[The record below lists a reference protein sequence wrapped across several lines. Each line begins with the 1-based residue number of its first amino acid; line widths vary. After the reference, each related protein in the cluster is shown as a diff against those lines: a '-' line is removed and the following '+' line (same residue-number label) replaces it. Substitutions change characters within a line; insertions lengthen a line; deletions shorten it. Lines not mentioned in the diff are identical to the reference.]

1 MNEEQIKTR
10 RIAKNTLLLYLRM
23 FLMMLIGLYT
33 SRIIL
38 KTLGVTD
45 YGTYNLV
52 GGVISMFSIL
62 TSSLSTA
69 ISRFITFELGKGQS
83 ERLNKVFSTSVN
95 VQLILGLIVVLFSET
110 IGVWFL
116 NTHLQIPAERMV
128 AANWVLQCAIAS
140 FVLGLLMV
148 PYNASLIAHENMNIF
163 AYISILEAVLK
174 LAIVFALYISPYDK
188 LITYAILL
196 FAVSC
201 LIRWFYASY
210 CKRHYE
216 ECRYHYVYDKPLLK
230 EMTGFAG
237 WNLLGDGSWILN
249 NYGVNILL
257 NIFFGPVTGLVLNAA
272 RGIATQVDNIVQSFV
287 RNFMTAL
294 NPQITKSYAVGDLE
308 YMHKLVFAGAKYSF
322 FLMMLFTIPICLET
336 ELILKLWLDVVPDY
350 TVIFV
355 QLTLLSSMCVILG
368 NTLITSVFATGK
380 IRNYELVMGLMALSN
395 FPITWMAFKM
405 GASPVAAYVIYFCV
419 YFMMIF
425 VRLYMVKDL
434 IHMSAWTYVK
444 DVFLRVLSAGAFSLS
459 IPLIITIL
467 QNDSINRLVIICV
480 VSVFS
485 SIVFIVLLGMKNEER
500 KLVFG
505 FVRNKIAKIYVRNIK
520 DKNR

>member
-1 MNEEQIKTR
+1 MNGNSQ
-10 RIAKNTLLLYLRM
+10 RIAKNTVILYFRM
-23 FLMMLIGLYT
+23 LFLMLIGLYT

-38 KTLGVTD
+38 KTLGVAD

-52 GGVISMFSIL
+52 GGVISMFSIF

-83 ERLNKVFSTSVN
+83 ERLNRVFSTSVD
-95 VQLILGLIVVLFSET
+95 VQLILGLIVVLFGET

-116 NTHLQIPAERMV
+116 NTHLQIPADRMV

-163 AYISILEAVLK
+163 AYISILESVLK

-196 FAVSC
+196 FTVSC
-201 LIRWFYASY
+201 LIRWIYAAY
-210 CKRHYE
+210 CKRHYV

-294 NPQITKSYAVGDLE
+294 NPQITKSYAAGDLE

-322 FLMMLFTIPICLET
+322 FLMMFFAIPICLET
-336 ELILKLWLDVVPDY
+336 ELILNLWLDVVPDY
-350 TVIFV
+350 AVIFV
-355 QLTLLSSMCVILG
+355 QFTLLSSMCVLLG

-380 IRNYELVMGLMALSN
+380 IRNYELVMGLMALSV
-395 FPITWMAFKM
+395 FPITWIAFKM
-405 GASPVAAYVIYFCV
+405 GASPVAAYIIYFCV
-419 YFMMIF
+419 YFTMIF
-425 VRLYMVKDL
+425 VRLYMVKEL
-434 IHMSAWTYVK
+434 IHMSAWSYVK
-444 DVFLRVLSAGAFSLS
+444 EVFLRVAIVGFFAVL
-459 IPLIITIL
+459 IPLLITHFCE
-467 QNDSINRLVIICV
+467 DSVIRLLAVCVSSVVCVIG
-480 VSVFS
+480 S
-485 SIVFIVLLGMKNEER
+485 VLLFGMKKDER
-500 KLVFG
+500 TLVFA
-505 FVRNKIAKIYVRNIK
+505 FIRKKFAK
-520 DKNR
+520 

>member
-1 MNEEQIKTR
+1 MKETQHTQ
-10 RIAKNTLLLYLRM
+10 RIAKNTIILYFRM
-23 FLMMLIGLYT
+23 LFLMLIGLYT
-33 SRIIL
+33 SRVIL
-38 KTLGVTD
+38 KTLGVAD

-95 VQLILGLIVVLFSET
+95 VQLILGLVVVIFSET

-116 NTHLQIPAERMV
+116 NTHLQIPQERMV

-174 LAIVFALYISPYDK
+174 LVIVFALYISPYDK

-201 LIRWFYASY
+201 LIRWIYATY

-216 ECRYHYVYDKPLLK
+216 ECSYHYVYDKPLLK

-257 NIFFGPVTGLVLNAA
+257 NLFFGPVTGIVLNAA
-272 RGIATQVDNIVQSFV
+272 RGIATQVDNIVQNFV

-294 NPQITKSYAVGDLE
+294 NPQITKSYAAGDLE

-322 FLMMLFTIPICLET
+322 FLMMFFAIPICLET

-350 TVIFV
+350 AVVFV

-368 NTLITSVFATGK
+368 NTLITAVFATGK

-395 FPITWMAFKM
+395 FPIVWIAFKM
-405 GASPVAAYVIYFCV
+405 GASPVAAYIVYFCV
-419 YFMMIF
+419 YFAMIF

-434 IHMSAWTYVK
+434 INMSAMLYIKEVFVK
-444 DVFLRVLSAGAFSLS
+444 IVAVATCALLIPLYFYLSQDDSIYRFLR
-459 IPLIITIL
+459 IM
-467 QNDSINRLVIICV
+467 
-480 VSVFS
+480 FS
-485 SIVFIVLLGMKNEER
+485 SVITSLLCIYALGMNKGERFIIINVLKNKLR
-500 KLVFG
+500 K
-505 FVRNKIAKIYVRNIK
+505 
-520 DKNR
+520 

>member
-1 MNEEQIKTR
+1 MKESQHTQ
-10 RIAKNTLLLYLRM
+10 RIAKNTIILYFRM
-23 FLMMLIGLYT
+23 LFLMLIGLYT
-33 SRIIL
+33 SRVIL
-38 KTLGVTD
+38 KTLGVAD
-45 YGTYNLV
+45 YGAYNLV

-69 ISRFITFELGKGQS
+69 ISRFITFELGKGRT

-95 VQLILGLIVVLFSET
+95 VQLILGLVVVIFSET

-174 LAIVFALYISPYDK
+174 LAIVFALFISPYDK

-201 LIRWFYASY
+201 LIRWIYATY

-216 ECRYHYVYDKPLLK
+216 ECRYRYVYDKPMLK

-257 NIFFGPVTGLVLNAA
+257 NIFFGPVTGLVLNAS
-272 RGIATQVDNIVQSFV
+272 RGIATQVDNIVQNFV

-294 NPQITKSYAVGDLE
+294 NPQITKSYAAGDLE

-322 FLMMLFTIPICLET
+322 FLMMFFAIPICLET
-336 ELILKLWLDVVPDY
+336 ELILKLWLDFVPDY
-350 TVIFV
+350 AVVFV
-355 QLTLLSSMCVILG
+355 QLSLLSSMCVILG

-380 IRNYELVMGLMALSN
+380 IRYYEIVMGLMALSN
-395 FPITWMAFKM
+395 FPLTWISFMM
-405 GASPVAAYVIYFCV
+405 GASPVAAYIVYFCV
-419 YFMMIF
+419 YFAMIF

-434 IHMSAWTYVK
+434 INMSAMLYIKEVFVK
-444 DVFLRVLSAGAFSLS
+444 IVAVATCALLVPLFFYLSQDDSIYRFLRIMISSVITSLLC
-459 IPLIITIL
+459 IYA
-467 QNDSINRLVIICV
+467 
-480 VSVFS
+480 
-485 SIVFIVLLGMKNEER
+485 LGMNKGER
-500 KLVFG
+500 YIIINVLKKKL
-505 FVRNKIAKIYVRNIK
+505 RK
-520 DKNR
+520 

>member
-1 MNEEQIKTR
+1 
-10 RIAKNTLLLYLRM
+10 
-23 FLMMLIGLYT
+23 MLIGLYT
-33 SRIIL
+33 SRVIL
-38 KTLGVTD
+38 KTLGVAD

-83 ERLNKVFSTSVN
+83 ERLNRVFSTSVN
-95 VQLILGLIVVLFSET
+95 VQLILGLVVILFGET

-116 NTHLQIPAERMV
+116 NTHLQIPADRMV
-128 AANWVLQCAIAS
+128 AANWVLQCSIAS

-188 LITYAILL
+188 LISYAILL

-201 LIRWFYASY
+201 LIRWIYAAY
-210 CKRHYE
+210 CKHQYE
-216 ECRYHYVYDKPLLK
+216 ECRYHFTYDKSLLK

-287 RNFMTAL
+287 RNFMTAF
-294 NPQITKSYAVGDLE
+294 NPQITKSYAAGDLE
-308 YMHKLVFAGAKYSF
+308 YMHKLIFAGAKYSF

-350 TVIFV
+350 AVIFV
-355 QLTLLSSMCVILG
+355 RLTLLSSMCVILG
-368 NTLITSVFATGK
+368 NTLITSVLATGK
-380 IRNYELVMGLMALSN
+380 IRNYELVVGLMALSV
-395 FPITWMAFKM
+395 FPITWIAFEM
-405 GASPVAAYVIYFCV
+405 GATPVAAYIVSFCIYFLL
-419 YFMMIF
+419 IF
-425 VRLYMVKDL
+425 VRLYMIKDL
-434 IHMSAWTYVK
+434 IHISAWMYVK
-444 DVFLRVLSAGAFSLS
+444 EVLFRVAIVCAFALFF
-459 IPLIITIL
+459 PF
-467 QNDSINRLVIICV
+467 V
-480 VSVFS
+480 VTYSQEDSVFRLLSVCFVSFIS
-485 SIVFIVLLGMKNEER
+485 SLCCIFLLGMKREEKTIIKIMIR
-500 KLVFG
+500 K
-505 FVRNKIAKIYVRNIK
+505 KIRISRFKLFI
-520 DKNR
+520 

>member
-1 MNEEQIKTR
+1 MV
-10 RIAKNTLLLYLRM
+10 
-23 FLMMLIGLYT
+23 FLMLIGLYT
-33 SRIIL
+33 SRVIL
-38 KTLGVTD
+38 KTLGVAD

-69 ISRFITFELGKGQS
+69 ISRFITFELGKGQG
-83 ERLNKVFSTSVN
+83 ERLNRVFSTSVN
-95 VQLILGLIVVLFSET
+95 VQLILGGVVVLLGET

-116 NTHLQIPAERMV
+116 NTHLQIPADRMV

-188 LITYAILL
+188 LITYAMLL

-201 LIRWFYASY
+201 LIRWIYASY
-210 CKRHYE
+210 CKQHYE
-216 ECRYHYVYDKPLLK
+216 ECKFRLVYDKSLLK
-230 EMTGFAG
+230 GMTGFAG
-237 WNLLGDGSWILN
+237 WHILSDGSWALN
-249 NYGVNILL
+249 NYGINVLL

-294 NPQITKSYAVGDLE
+294 NPQITKSYAAGDFE

-322 FLMMLFTIPICLET
+322 FLMMFFTIPILLET
-336 ELILKLWLDVVPDY
+336 DLILELWLDIVPDY
-350 TVIFV
+350 TVVFV
-355 QLTLLSSMCVILG
+355 RLTLLSSMCVILG
-368 NTLITSVFATGK
+368 NTLITSILATGK
-380 IRNYELVMGLMALSN
+380 IRNYELVIGGMALSV
-395 FPITWMAFKM
+395 FPITWMAFKL
-405 GASPVAAYVIYFCV
+405 GASPVATYVIYFCT

-434 IHMSAWTYVK
+434 IHISAWSYVK
-444 DVFLRVLSAGAFSLS
+444 EVFIRVSVVGAGALLFPLLITFLQDDSVLRLLEVCFSS
-459 IPLIITIL
+459 VVC
-467 QNDSINRLVIICV
+467 VIG
-480 VSVFS
+480 SVF
-485 SIVFIVLLGMKNEER
+485 LLGMKKDER
-500 KLVFG
+500 TLVFTFIRG
-505 FVRNKIAKIYVRNIK
+505 RFVKSHL
-520 DKNR
+520 

>member
-1 MNEEQIKTR
+1 M
-10 RIAKNTLLLYLRM
+10 L
-23 FLMMLIGLYT
+23 FLMLIGLYT
-33 SRIIL
+33 SRVIL
-38 KTLGVTD
+38 KTLGVAD

-83 ERLNKVFSTSVN
+83 ERLSRMFSTSVN
-95 VQLILGLIVVLFSET
+95 VQLILGGVVVLLGET

-116 NTHLQIPAERMV
+116 NTHLQIPADRMV

-201 LIRWFYASY
+201 LICWIYASY
-210 CKRHYE
+210 CKQHYE
-216 ECRYHYVYDKPLLK
+216 ECRYHYVYDRPLLK

-294 NPQITKSYAVGDLE
+294 NPQITKSYAAGDLE

-322 FLMMLFTIPICLET
+322 FLMMFFAIPICLEA

-350 TVIFV
+350 AVIFV
-355 QLTLLSSMCVILG
+355 RLTLLSSMCVILG
-368 NTLITSVFATGK
+368 NTLITSVLATGK
-380 IRNYELVMGLMALSN
+380 IRNYELVVGLMALSV
-395 FPITWMAFKM
+395 FPITWIAFEM
-405 GASPVAAYVIYFCV
+405 GATPVAAYIVSFCIYFLL
-419 YFMMIF
+419 IF
-425 VRLYMVKDL
+425 VRLYMIKDL
-434 IHMSAWTYVK
+434 IHISAWTYVK
-444 DVFLRVLSAGAFSLS
+444 EVLLRVVIVGAFALLL
-459 IPLIITIL
+459 PLMVIL
-467 QNDSINRLVIICV
+467 FHNDSVFRLLAVCFVSIISTFC
-480 VSVFS
+480 
-485 SIVFIVLLGMKNEER
+485 SILLLGMKREER
-500 KLVFG
+500 TMITDMIRK
-505 FVRNKIAKIYVRNIK
+505 KICIYCH
-520 DKNR
+520 

>member
-1 MNEEQIKTR
+1 MKESQHTQ
-10 RIAKNTLLLYLRM
+10 RIAKNTIILYFRM
-23 FLMMLIGLYT
+23 LFLMLIGLYT
-33 SRIIL
+33 SRVIL
-38 KTLGVTD
+38 KTLGVAD

-95 VQLILGLIVVLFSET
+95 VQLILGLVVVIFSET

-116 NTHLQIPAERMV
+116 NTHLQIPQERMV

-174 LAIVFALYISPYDK
+174 LVIVFALYISPYDK

-201 LIRWFYASY
+201 LIRWIYATY

-216 ECRYHYVYDKPLLK
+216 ECSYHYVYDKPLLK

-257 NIFFGPVTGLVLNAA
+257 NLFFGPVTGIVLNAA
-272 RGIATQVDNIVQSFV
+272 RGIATQVDNIVQNFV

-294 NPQITKSYAVGDLE
+294 NPQITKSYAAGDLE

-322 FLMMLFTIPICLET
+322 FLMMFFAIPICLET

-350 TVIFV
+350 AVVFV

-368 NTLITSVFATGK
+368 NTLITAVFATGK

-395 FPITWMAFKM
+395 FPIVWIAFKM
-405 GASPVAAYVIYFCV
+405 GASPVAAYIVYFCV
-419 YFMMIF
+419 YFAMIF

-434 IHMSAWTYVK
+434 INMSAMLYIKEVFVK
-444 DVFLRVLSAGAFSLS
+444 IVAVATCALLIPLYFYLSQDDSIYRFLR
-459 IPLIITIL
+459 IM
-467 QNDSINRLVIICV
+467 
-480 VSVFS
+480 FS
-485 SIVFIVLLGMKNEER
+485 SVITSLLCIYTLGMNKGERFIIINVLKNKLR
-500 KLVFG
+500 K
-505 FVRNKIAKIYVRNIK
+505 
-520 DKNR
+520 